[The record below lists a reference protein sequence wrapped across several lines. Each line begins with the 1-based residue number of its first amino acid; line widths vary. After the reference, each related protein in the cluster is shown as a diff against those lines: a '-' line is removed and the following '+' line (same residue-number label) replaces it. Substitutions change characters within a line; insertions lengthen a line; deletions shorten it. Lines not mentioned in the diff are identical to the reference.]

1 MIAKLK
7 DKQTYVKFIKDFK
20 FAMYCTRH
28 PMDGFWDLTHEK
40 CGSYV
45 VATLILLLTIAA
57 RLIWL
62 GWTSFV
68 FVAVN
73 WERINVLTYVASILL
88 PLALFV
94 VGNWALTT
102 LFNGKGKL
110 GQVYIAA
117 CYALT
122 PYPLITIPLAII
134 TNGLTD
140 DFASVVGTILTFS
153 LVWCGWLLVTGMM
166 QIHEY
171 TMGGTIICVIATVFA
186 MAVMV
191 FILLLFFSMISQGI
205 SYFVSL
211 YKEIMLRVG

>member
-1 MIAKLK
+1 MIAALK
-7 DKQTYVKFIKDFK
+7 DKETYKKFARDFK

-40 CGSYV
+40 RGSYL
-45 VATLILLLTIAA
+45 VATLILIATVAA

-62 GWTSFV
+62 GWTSFL
-68 FVAVN
+68 FLAVN
-73 WERINVLTYVASILL
+73 WERINVLTYIASVLL

-102 LFNGKGKL
+102 LFDGKGKL

-117 CYALT
+117 CYALA
-122 PYPLITIPLAII
+122 PYPIITIPLAAISNI
-134 TNGLTD
+134 LTD
-140 DFASVVGTILTFS
+140 DFSEVIAVILGFS
-153 LVWCGWLLVTGMM
+153 LVWCGWLLIAGMM

-171 TMGGTIICVIATVFA
+171 TIGGTLVCIIATVFA

-191 FILLLFFSMISQGI
+191 FIMLLFFSMISQGI